1 MAKLLKT
8 TCIEAVALRLC
19 LQCALAWKITQTCI
33 LQTLLN
39 KHFIEQNITFYTSTW
54 RIKLSEYNGINIKFI
69 HVVRL
74 SDIDLWK
81 HRILTI
87 ICIFYWFQL
96 RAFSHYNVYICL
108 CGGKACRCHKQHR
121 STVYNLPGSTDHLNY
136 IYCHWQASVIFNVSL
151 FAISIIPSHTFIPI
165 LPQTLTSACSY
176 I

>member
-8 TCIEAVALRLC
+8 TCIEAVPLRLC
-19 LQCALAWKITQTCI
+19 LQCALARKITQTCI
-33 LQTLLN
+33 LQTLFN

-96 RAFSHYNVYICL
+96 RAFSHYNVYACV
-108 CGGKACRCHKQHR
+108 GGRDAGV
-121 STVYNLPGSTDHLNY
+121 TNNTGP
-136 IYCHWQASVIFNVSL
+136 L
-151 FAISIIPSHTFIPI
+151 FAIYLGPLITLITFIVTGG
-165 LPQTLTSACSY
+165 PQWFSMFHCLQFL
-176 I
+176 